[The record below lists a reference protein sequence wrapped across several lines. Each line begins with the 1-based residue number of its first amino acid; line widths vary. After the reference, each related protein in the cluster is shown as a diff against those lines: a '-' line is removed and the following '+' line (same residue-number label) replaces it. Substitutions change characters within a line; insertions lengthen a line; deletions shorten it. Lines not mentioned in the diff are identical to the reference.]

1 MSSPDPTRRVQLI
14 YGFVL
19 LVCVAQT
26 TWWIVDQARF
36 TSEVREQAE
45 ATLQAD
51 VVQAQ
56 RMLEAGVEL
65 EEVEAVFPRLE
76 FVPSGPRI
84 DAEALAAAESLLRRR
99 VVRYGWEGSFFLV
112 VLAIGLVVLIRTL
125 RQRARLLR
133 WQENFVAAVSHEL
146 KSPVASIRLTAE
158 TLSLRDPPKERRD
171 RLLLRIQEE
180 TERLEATTT
189 NLLET
194 RRLEE
199 GGGKRERV
207 PLDLAEV
214 VEKVVES
221 VMPSF
226 TACGVTIHNALPKG
240 LVLLGDRT
248 EVQIVVTNLLDNAGK
263 ALAQAEDGPEVHLEG
278 ERTDDGY
285 VRLTVSDNGVGF
297 PSSESNRLFVKFY
310 RLGDELRR
318 TSRGVGLG
326 LYLVRSLVEGSG
338 GKVSA
343 TSEGVGK
350 GATFQV
356 LWPAAQEA
364 A

>member
-1 MSSPDPTRRVQLI
+1 VIGLI
-14 YGFVL
+14 VL
-19 LVCVAQT
+19 L
-26 TWWIVDQARF
+26 
-36 TSEVREQAE
+36 
-45 ATLQAD
+45 
-51 VVQAQ
+51 
-56 RMLEAGVEL
+56 
-65 EEVEAVFPRLE
+65 
-76 FVPSGPRI
+76 
-84 DAEALAAAESLLRRR
+84 
-99 VVRYGWEGSFFLV
+99 
-112 VLAIGLVVLIRTL
+112 RTL

-158 TLSLRDPPKERRD
+158 TLSLRDPPKERREQ
-171 RLLLRIQEE
+171 LLRRIQEE
-180 TERLEATTT
+180 TERLETTTT

-199 GGGKRERV
+199 GAAKREPQ

-214 VEKVVES
+214 VGKVVES
-221 VMPSF
+221 LTPSF
-226 TACGVTIHNALPKG
+226 SACGVTIVDELPRG

-263 ALAQAEDGPEVHLEG
+263 ALAQCDGPKVHLQG
-278 ERTDDGY
+278 ARTDDGY

-297 PSSESNRLFVKFY
+297 PSSESHRLFVKFY

-326 LYLVRSLVEGSG
+326 LYLVRSLVESGG

-343 TSEGVGK
+343 TSPGVGK

-356 LWPAAQEA
+356 LWPAAKEA

>member
-1 MSSPDPTRRVQLI
+1 M
-14 YGFVL
+14 
-19 LVCVAQT
+19 
-26 TWWIVDQARF
+26 
-36 TSEVREQAE
+36 
-45 ATLQAD
+45 
-51 VVQAQ
+51 
-56 RMLEAGVEL
+56 
-65 EEVEAVFPRLE
+65 
-76 FVPSGPRI
+76 
-84 DAEALAAAESLLRRR
+84 
-99 VVRYGWEGSFFLV
+99 VRYGWEGSFFLV
-112 VLAIGLVVLIRTL
+112 VLVIGLIVLLRTL

-133 WQENFVAAVSHEL
+133 MQENFVAAVSHEL

-171 RLLLRIQEE
+171 KLLLRIQEE
-180 TERLEATTT
+180 TERLETTTT

-199 GGGKRERV
+199 GGIKHDPQ

-214 VEKVVES
+214 VERVVDS
-221 VMPSF
+221 LRPSF
-226 TACGVTIHNALPKG
+226 TACGVTIHNGLPKG

-263 ALAQAEDGPEVHLEG
+263 ALAKCDGPEVHLAGAREG
-278 ERTDDGY
+278 RY
-285 VRLTVSDNGVGF
+285 VKLTVSDNGVGF
-297 PSSESNRLFVKFY
+297 PTSESSRLFVKFY

-326 LYLVRSLVEGSG
+326 LYLVRSLVEASG

-343 TSEGVGK
+343 TSEGIGK

-356 LWPAAQEA
+356 LWPAAQEVA